1 MTEDLTGSVVAVVVG
16 DGDLAAV
23 IVERFKAAGAR
34 AQHVIPPKA
43 DSATDDSQEF
53 RQVVDRLVRT
63 EGRLDVWI
71 QEAHSDRTGDI
82 LGLDQPTWE
91 GGLAESVGFAF
102 AGAQVAGTTMLL
114 QGGGTIVF
122 LTSVDGLLA
131 SAGRAVACCGAAAV
145 VMLAKVLA
153 CEWAASGVRVNAVA
167 STAWLAPPQ
176 GLKAVELTAAG
187 ISPTRIPLGRAPRPD
202 EVAEAVFYLGSPK
215 SSFVTG
221 ETLRLDGGWVGYQLF

>member
-1 MTEDLTGSVVAVVVG
+1 MTEDLTGRVVAVAVG
-16 DGDLAAV
+16 DGELATV

-34 AQHVIPPKA
+34 VRRVIPPTA
-43 DSATDDSQEF
+43 GCATDDLQEF
-53 RQVVDRLVRT
+53 RQVVNRLVRT

-71 QEAHSDRTGDI
+71 QEAHSERTGDV

-91 GGLAESVGFAF
+91 GGLSASVGFAI
-102 AGAQVAGTTMLL
+102 AGAQVAGTTMLA

-167 STAWLAPPQ
+167 STAWL
-176 GLKAVELTAAG
+176 
-187 ISPTRIPLGRAPRPD
+187 
-202 EVAEAVFYLGSPK
+202 
-215 SSFVTG
+215 
-221 ETLRLDGGWVGYQLF
+221 